1 MPTGEQASIEY
12 RTLGEFCA
20 ATDGPEHDQAVEAT
34 LQWMVAELSKEA
46 DERERDRV
54 GLNGLHFSASSVRV
68 LVASKADLIRRY
80 RAMGRGVPCG
90 D

>member
-46 DERERDRV
+46 DVREQV
-54 GLNGLHFSASSVRV
+54 LGPAMGLHFSAKSVRG
-68 LVASKADLIRRY
+68 LVAGAADLIRQY
-80 RAMGRGVPCG
+80 RAMTREASCG